1 MRRDAV
7 AGARMNDLAVGPLD
21 DLPLRD
27 RRRPPAPQPPRGKL
41 GWFALYRGLRNNP
54 ITTWGQEA
62 YEKPILA
69 DQGLMGDFAIVN
81 RPDAI
86 RHVFLDNAAN
96 YPKDAFQLE
105 KLGPAL
111 GHGLLTSERDEWRF
125 QRRTV
130 APLFQPSSVAA
141 YFPVMVDA
149 VAEMLARW
157 EAAAAEGALLD
168 AAREMTALTYEIISR
183 TVFSSEIETG
193 SDAMSA
199 AITRFF
205 DTHGRIDLWDIVK
218 LPRWLP
224 RPAEWRVRP
233 ATRVFREE
241 VRRLLQRR
249 RERQA
254 AGQPVP
260 NDLVTLLAAA
270 RDPETGAAL
279 PEQTIHDNLVT
290 FIGAGHETTAN
301 ALGWTLFLLSEYP
314 WAFDRMAQEV
324 DAVLSGRA
332 PTLEDVPHLNVV
344 RMTLEEAM
352 RLYPPVPF
360 LSREAVGPDRIDGV
374 EIAPGTLVIVAPWLV
389 HRHRLLWREPDL
401 FEPERFAPERRA
413 KIPRFAYLPFGA
425 GARVCIGAGFA
436 MQEALIALA
445 MIVQRFRPRMV
456 PGAYV
461 QPVARITLRPA
472 RGLPMRI
479 ERRR

>member
-1 MRRDAV
+1 MNESA
-7 AGARMNDLAVGPLD
+7 AGPID
-21 DLPLRD
+21 DLPLRE
-27 RRRPPAPQPPRGKL
+27 RRRPAAPQPPQGKI
-41 GWFALYRGLRNNP
+41 GWVALYRGLRTNP
-54 ITTWGQEA
+54 ITTWGRQA
-62 YEKPILA
+62 YEQPILA
-69 DQGLMGDFAIVN
+69 DSGIMGPFVIVN

-111 GHGLLTSERDEWRF
+111 GRGLLTSEREEWRF

-130 APLFQPSSVAA
+130 APLFQPSAVAA
-141 YFPVMVDA
+141 YLPVMADA
-149 VAEMLARW
+149 VAAMLARW
-157 EAAAAEGALLD
+157 ETAAAKGAVLD

-183 TVFSSEIETG
+183 TVFSGEIETG
-193 SDAMSA
+193 ADVMSA

-205 DTHGRIDLWDIVK
+205 DTHGRINLWDIVK

-241 VRRLLQRR
+241 VRGLLRR
-249 RERQA
+249 RRARQA
-254 AGQPVP
+254 AGEAVP
-260 NDLVTLLAAA
+260 DDLVTLLAAA

-279 PEQTIHDNLVT
+279 SEQTIHDNLVT

-301 ALGWTLFLLSEYP
+301 ALGWTLFLLAEFP

-324 DAVLSGRA
+324 DAVLAGRV
-332 PTLEDVPHLNVV
+332 PTHDDLERLGAV
-344 RMTLEEAM
+344 RMTLEESM

-360 LSREAVGPDRIDGV
+360 LSREAAGPDRIDGV

-389 HRHRLLWREPDL
+389 HRHRLLWQEPDL

-436 MQEALIALA
+436 MQEALLALA
-445 MIVQRFRPRMV
+445 MIVQRFRPHLV
-456 PGAYV
+456 PGARV
-461 QPVARITLRPA
+461 EPVARVTLRPA
-472 RGLPMRI
+472 RGLPMRF

>member
-1 MRRDAV
+1 
-7 AGARMNDLAVGPLD
+7 MNDLALGPLD

-27 RRRPPAPQPPRGKL
+27 RRRPPAPLPPRGKL
-41 GWFALYRGLRNNP
+41 GWFAHYRGLRNNP
-54 ITTWGQEA
+54 ITTWGQDA
-62 YEKPILA
+62 YEKPIVA
-69 DQGLMGDFAIVN
+69 DRGLMGDLVIVN
-81 RPDAI
+81 WPDAI

-105 KLGPAL
+105 KLGPAF

-149 VAEMLARW
+149 AAEMLARW
-157 EAAAAEGALLD
+157 EAAAAAGAVLD

-183 TVFSSEIETG
+183 TVFSNEIETG
-193 SDAMSA
+193 PDVMST

-205 DTHGRIDLWDIVK
+205 DTHGRINLWDIVK

-224 RPAEWRVRP
+224 RPAEFRVRP

-241 VRRLLQRR
+241 VYRLLQRR

-254 AGQPVP
+254 AGQAVP

-270 RDPETGAAL
+270 RDPETGATL
-279 PEQTIHDNLVT
+279 PEQTIYDNLVT

-324 DAVLSGRA
+324 DAVLCGRA
-332 PTLEDVPHLNVV
+332 PTLDDVAQLNAV
-344 RMTLEEAM
+344 RMTFEEAM
-352 RLYPPVPF
+352 RVYPPVPF
-360 LSREAVGPDRIDGV
+360 LSREAAGADRIGGV
-374 EIAPGTLVIVAPWLV
+374 EIAPGTLIIVAPWLV
-389 HRHRLLWREPDL
+389 HRHRLLWQEPDL

-425 GARVCIGAGFA
+425 GARGCIGAGFA

-472 RGLPMRI
+472 CGLPMRI

>member
-1 MRRDAV
+1 
-7 AGARMNDLAVGPLD
+7 MNDVAVSPLD

-27 RRRPPAPQPPRGKL
+27 RRRPPAPHPPRGKL
-41 GWFALYRGLRNNP
+41 GWLALYRGLRSNP

-69 DQGLMGDFAIVN
+69 DRGIMGPFVIIN

-86 RHVFLDNAAN
+86 RRVFLDNAAN
-96 YPKDAFQLE
+96 YPKDALQFE
-105 KLGPAL
+105 KLAPAL
-111 GHGLLTSERDEWRF
+111 GRGLLTSDRDEWRF

-141 YFPVMVDA
+141 YLPVMIEA
-149 VAEMLARW
+149 VAAMLARW
-157 EAAAAEGALLD
+157 EDAAAEGGVID
-168 AAREMTALTYEIISR
+168 AAREMTALTYDIISR

-193 SDAMSA
+193 ADVMSA

-205 DTHGRIDLWDIVK
+205 DTHGRIDLWDVFK
-218 LPRWLP
+218 LPGWLP

-233 ATRVFREE
+233 ATRVFRDE
-241 VRRLLQRR
+241 VRRLLERR
-249 RERQA
+249 RARQA

-260 NDLVTLLAAA
+260 NDLVSLLAAA

-279 PEQTIHDNLVT
+279 SEQTIHDNLVT

-324 DAVLSGRA
+324 DAVLGSRA
-332 PTLEDVPHLNVV
+332 PTLEDVARLDVV
-344 RMTLEEAM
+344 RMTFEEAM

-360 LSREAVGPDRIDGV
+360 LSREAAGPDRIGDLDIV
-374 EIAPGTLVIVAPWLV
+374 PGTLIIVAPWLV

-401 FEPERFAPERRA
+401 FEPERFSPERRA
-413 KIPRFAYLPFGA
+413 KIPRFAYLPFGI
-425 GARVCIGAGFA
+425 GPRICIGAGFA
-436 MQEALIALA
+436 MQEALVALA
-445 MIVQRFRPRMV
+445 MIVRRFRPRLM

>member
-1 MRRDAV
+1 
-7 AGARMNDLAVGPLD
+7 MNDVGVGPLEN
-21 DLPLRD
+21 LPLRD
-27 RRRPPAPQPPRGKL
+27 RRRPPAPHPPRGKISWL
-41 GWFALYRGLRNNP
+41 AAYRGLRNNP
-54 ITTWGQEA
+54 ITTWGEELYQQ
-62 YEKPILA
+62 PILA
-69 DQGLMGDFAIVN
+69 DRGIMGDFVIVN
-81 RPDAI
+81 QPDAI
-86 RHVFLDNAAN
+86 RYVFLDNAAN

-111 GHGLLTSERDEWRF
+111 GQGLLTSERDEWRF

-130 APLFQPSSVAA
+130 APLFQPSAVAD
-141 YFPVMVDA
+141 YFTVMVDA
-149 VAEMLARW
+149 VAGMLARW
-157 EAAAAEGALLD
+157 ETVADDGTVID

-183 TVFSSEIETG
+183 TVFSNEIETG
-193 SDAMSA
+193 PDAMSA

-218 LPRWLP
+218 LLRWLP
-224 RPAEWRVRP
+224 RPAEWRMRP

-241 VRRLLQRR
+241 VRRLLQQRR
-249 RERQA
+249 TRQA

-270 RDPETGAAL
+270 RDPETGAPL
-279 PEQTIHDNLVT
+279 PEETIHDNLIT
-290 FIGAGHETTAN
+290 FIAAGHETTAN
-301 ALGWTLFLLSEYP
+301 ALAWTLFLLSEYP

-324 DAVLSGRA
+324 DTALVGRT
-332 PTLEDVPHLNVV
+332 PTVEDVAQLNVV

-360 LSREAVGPDRIDGV
+360 LSREAIGPDRIDGV

-401 FEPERFAPERRA
+401 FEPERFSPERRPR
-413 KIPRFAYLPFGA
+413 IPRFAYLPFGA
-425 GARVCIGAGFA
+425 GARVCIGASFA

-445 MIVQRFRPRMV
+445 MISQRFRPRLL

-461 QPVARITLRPA
+461 EPVARITLRPA
-472 RGLPMRI
+472 RGLPMRV
-479 ERRR
+479 ERR

>member
-1 MRRDAV
+1 
-7 AGARMNDLAVGPLD
+7 MNDVMVGPFD

-41 GWFALYRGLRNNP
+41 SRLALYRGLRTNP
-54 ITTWGQEA
+54 ITTWGERA
-62 YEKPILA
+62 YREPILA
-69 DQGLMGDFAIVN
+69 VRGLRGAVVIVS

-86 RHVFLDNAAN
+86 RHVFLDNAEN
-96 YPKDAFQLE
+96 YPKDALQIE
-105 KLGPAL
+105 KLGSAL
-111 GHGLLTSERDEWRF
+111 GRGLLTSERDEWRF

-141 YFPVMVDA
+141 YFPVMVEA
-149 VAEMLARW
+149 VAAMLERW
-157 EAAAAEGALLD
+157 EPAAAAGTVLD
-168 AAREMTALTYEIISR
+168 AAREMTALTYDIISR
-183 TVFSSEIETG
+183 TVFSNELETG
-193 SDAMSA
+193 ADVMSA

-205 DTHGRIDLWDIVK
+205 DTQGRINLWDIIK
-218 LPRWLP
+218 LPAWLP
-224 RPAEWRVRP
+224 RPSEWRVP
-233 ATRVFREE
+233 SATRVFRQE
-241 VRRLLQRR
+241 VRRLLEQRR
-249 RERQA
+249 ARQA

-279 PEQTIHDNLVT
+279 SEETIHDNLVT

-324 DAVLSGRA
+324 DTVVAGRTPAVD
-332 PTLEDVPHLNVV
+332 DVARLNAV

-360 LSREAVGPDRIDGV
+360 LSREAAGPDRIDDV
-374 EIAPGTLVIVAPWLV
+374 EIAPGTLVMVAPWLV
-389 HRHRLLWREPDL
+389 HRHRLLWKEPDL
-401 FEPERFAPERRA
+401 FEPERFAPERRS
-413 KIPRFAYLPFGA
+413 KISRFAYLPFGV
-425 GARVCIGAGFA
+425 GPRICIGAGFA
-436 MQEALIALA
+436 MQEALVALA
-445 MIVQRFRPRMV
+445 MIVQRFRPRLV

-472 RGLPMRI
+472 RGLPMRM